1 MFDGRLFAGQ
11 IEAGATVAQFE
22 NFRYYAD
29 MWSLIQEMI
38 KDIDS
43 LIRKPYLPSKQGL
56 DEIQRSMEKYSKHCD
71 KQSELTR
78 LLAEAYCNVAQAEKN
93 GASSEEVNRLQEVER
108 LRVSDFAQSELV
120 GDALRLESSLIAWR
134 VYGKK
139 RTRLVKILEGA
150 KQDRI
155 SVPLSHD
162 ANLLLELE
170 EVMASH
176 QKEKV
181 EKLRL
186 LLEAF
191 DEETD

>member
-1 MFDGRLFAGQ
+1 
-11 IEAGATVAQFE
+11 
-22 NFRYYAD
+22 
-29 MWSLIQEMI
+29 MWSLIQEII

-43 LIRKPYLPSKQGL
+43 LIRKPYLPSKKGL
-56 DEIQRSMEKYSKHCD
+56 NEIKKSMDKYFQHCD
-71 KQSELTR
+71 KQSELR
-78 LLAEAYCNVAQAEKN
+78 RRLAEAYCNVAQAEKN

-108 LRVSDFAQSELV
+108 VSASDFAQSELV
-120 GDALRLESSLIAWR
+120 GDNLRLESSLIAWK
-134 VYGKK
+134 VYGNQ
-139 RTRLVKILEGA
+139 RARLVKILEGA

-170 EVMASH
+170 QLMASH

-191 DEETD
+191 DRGGGLTD